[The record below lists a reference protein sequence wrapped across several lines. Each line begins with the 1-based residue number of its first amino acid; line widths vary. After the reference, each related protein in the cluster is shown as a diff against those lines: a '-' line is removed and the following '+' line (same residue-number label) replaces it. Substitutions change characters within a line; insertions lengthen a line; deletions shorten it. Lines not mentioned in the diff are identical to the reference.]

1 MKKVKKDYSCKE
13 AIEHLGGYQTRCYLT
28 GRHINIKKDDFQ
40 LDHIIP
46 VSRGGTNELSNMG
59 ITIPQVNQMKS
70 DLTVDEL
77 LGLCKEILIYNNYT
91 VIDPNT

>member
-1 MKKVKKDYSCKE
+1 MRWIILYLPQKE
-13 AIEHLGGYQTRCYLT
+13 EQMSYQTW
-28 GRHINIKKDDFQ
+28 
-40 LDHIIP
+40 
-46 VSRGGTNELSNMG
+46 ELLS
-59 ITIPQVNQMKS
+59 PQVNQMKS